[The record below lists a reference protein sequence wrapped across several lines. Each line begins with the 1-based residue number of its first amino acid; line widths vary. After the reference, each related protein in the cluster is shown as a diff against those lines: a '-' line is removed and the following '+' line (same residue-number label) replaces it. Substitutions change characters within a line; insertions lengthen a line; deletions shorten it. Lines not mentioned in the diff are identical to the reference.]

1 MVGRV
6 GRLLLLLLLLRL
18 RLLLLLLLLLR
29 RLLLALL
36 PLPPGRLLPSLH
48 LPSHYSHHLDPYA
61 GTGTVFLL
69 LSSGVGGGQDLT
81 LLNRSV
87 TFRQRSKPK
96 PAPPAAQIPALRPK
110 LHQPPQPRDTV
121 VQARIGLKQLRVVE
135 GQQVVEGDVL
145 GHSAAQGRMKR
156 YCGRVC
162 RRISM
167 ATPSL
172 LVHFST
178 GTRASVTI
186 SFTSK
191 PHSWL
196 ERAPSSQILYFLAQI
211 QILMKCFTYGVAG
224 LAESEADACSGQVCK
239 TLMSQAEIKGRCRN
253 QMQSNLLMAR
263 SEV

>member
-1 MVGRV
+1 MLLKSTSSGPPPTHPPHNSAQQRWLVLDYNITKVLQLPRCAINRPPPPASSNSAQQRWLLLDYDIAKILQVPSKMDVLLNSLGPSEMVGRV

-18 RLLLLLLLLLR
+18 RLLLLLLLLLLR

-121 VQARIGLKQLRVVE
+121 VPGSHR
-135 GQQVVEGDVL
+135 
-145 GHSAAQGRMKR
+145 
-156 YCGRVC
+156 
-162 RRISM
+162 
-167 ATPSL
+167 P
-172 LVHFST
+172 
-178 GTRASVTI
+178 
-186 SFTSK
+186 
-191 PHSWL
+191 
-196 ERAPSSQILYFLAQI
+196 
-211 QILMKCFTYGVAG
+211 
-224 LAESEADACSGQVCK
+224 
-239 TLMSQAEIKGRCRN
+239 
-253 QMQSNLLMAR
+253 
-263 SEV
+263 